1 MSEGPQQDEVAVE
14 ALIADMLAEGAS
26 RLVLRSEFAVVS
38 VHLVGPH
45 GRQRLRVEDL
55 RTRQAIELDAIE
67 LESIAW
73 SRHGDLAPHLDPS
86 ATRWT
91 NRENEGN

>member
-1 MSEGPQQDEVAVE
+1 MGEIPQDDLTVE
-14 ALIADMLAEGAS
+14 ALIADMLAKDAS
-26 RLVLRSEFAVVS
+26 RLILRSEFAVVS
-38 VHLVGPH
+38 VNLVGPL

-55 RTRQAIELDAIE
+55 RTKQAIELDAIE

-73 SRHGDLAPHLDPS
+73 ARHNDLAPHLDPS

-91 NRENEGN
+91 NHENEGN

>member
-1 MSEGPQQDEVAVE
+1 MSEGVQHDEVAVE
-14 ALIADMLAEGAS
+14 ALIADMLATDAN
-26 RLVLRSEFAVVS
+26 RLILRSEFAVVS

-55 RTRQAIELDAIE
+55 RTKQAIELDAIE

-73 SRHGDLAPHLDPS
+73 ARHRDLAPHLDPS

-91 NRENEGN
+91 NHEDEGN